1 MRVSFI
7 VNWSP
12 KGLLSHSHIWS
23 AIEALASRNNL
34 SPSGLAR
41 LAGLDPT
48 SFNKSKRQGA
58 DGRLRWPST
67 ESLAK
72 IMQATG
78 TSFDDFARLVG
89 DTEDGRYDGLPSGNF
104 PQQSSGIPLL
114 GFAQAGAGGYFDDAG
129 FPAGQGWEQVDF
141 PTQDADKNN
150 VYALEV
156 QGESMMPLYRDGD
169 VLIVEPN
176 AQIRK
181 GDRIVV
187 RTKDGEVMA
196 KILSRDTAQSI
207 ELLSLNPEHPNRQ
220 FAKTEI
226 DWTARIIWASQ

>member
-1 MRVSFI
+1 M
-7 VNWSP
+7 
-12 KGLLSHSHIWS
+12 LSHSHIWS

-48 SFNKSKRQGA
+48 SFNKSKRQAA

-78 TSFDDFARLVG
+78 TSFDEFAQLVG
-89 DTEDGRYDGLPSGNF
+89 DHEDGQYEGHPGDNF
-104 PQQSSGIPLL
+104 LNQSNGIPLL
-114 GFAQAGAGGYFDDAG
+114 GFAQAGAGGFFDDAG
-129 FPAGQGWEQVDF
+129 FPAGQGWEEVDF
-141 PTQDADKNN
+141 PTQDTKNNN

-187 RTKDGEVMA
+187 RTKEGEVMA

-220 FAKTEI
+220 FAKAEI

>member
-1 MRVSFI
+1 M
-7 VNWSP
+7 
-12 KGLLSHSHIWS
+12 LSHAHIWS

-78 TSFDDFARLVG
+78 TSFDEFARLVG
-89 DTEDGRYDGLPSGNF
+89 DHDDDQYDGLPSGHF
-104 PQQSSGIPLL
+104 PPQSNGIPLL

-141 PTQDADKNN
+141 PTQDANNN

>member
-1 MRVSFI
+1 M
-7 VNWSP
+7 
-12 KGLLSHSHIWS
+12 LSHSHIWS

-48 SFNKSKRQGA
+48 SFNKSKRQAA

-78 TSFDDFARLVG
+78 TSFDEFAQLVG
-89 DTEDGRYDGLPSGNF
+89 DHEDGQYEGLSNDSF
-104 PQQSSGIPLL
+104 PTQSNGIPLL
-114 GFAQAGAGGYFDDAG
+114 GFAQAGAGGFFDDAG
-129 FPAGQGWEQVDF
+129 FPAGQGWEEVDF
-141 PTQDADKNN
+141 PTQDTKNNN

-187 RTKDGEVMA
+187 RTKEGEVMA

-220 FAKTEI
+220 FAKAEI

>member
-1 MRVSFI
+1 M
-7 VNWSP
+7 
-12 KGLLSHSHIWS
+12 LSHSHIWS

-72 IMQATG
+72 IMQATD
-78 TSFDDFARLVG
+78 TSFDEFARLVG
-89 DTEDGRYDGLPSGNF
+89 DSADDRYDGLPTGDF
-104 PQQSSGIPLL
+104 PLQSNGIPLL
-114 GFAQAGAGGYFDDAG
+114 GFAQAGAGGFFDDAG

-141 PTQDADKNN
+141 PTQYANRNN

-169 VLIVEPN
+169 VLIIEPN

-187 RTKDGEVMA
+187 RTKEGEVMA
-196 KILSRDTAQSI
+196 KILSRDTAHSI

-220 FAKTEI
+220 FAKNEI

>member
-1 MRVSFI
+1 M
-7 VNWSP
+7 
-12 KGLLSHSHIWS
+12 LSHAHIWS

-78 TSFDDFARLVG
+78 TSFDEFARLVG
-89 DTEDGRYDGLPSGNF
+89 DHDDAQYDGLPSGHF
-104 PQQSSGIPLL
+104 PPQSNGIPLL

-141 PTQDADKNN
+141 PTQDANNN

>member
-1 MRVSFI
+1 M
-7 VNWSP
+7 
-12 KGLLSHSHIWS
+12 LSHAHIWS

-78 TSFDDFARLVG
+78 TSFDEFARLVG
-89 DTEDGRYDGLPSGNF
+89 DHNDAQYDGLPSGHF
-104 PQQSSGIPLL
+104 PPQSNGIPLL

-141 PTQDADKNN
+141 PTQDANNN

-196 KILSRDTAQSI
+196 KILFRDTAQSI

-220 FAKTEI
+220 FAKAEI

>member
-1 MRVSFI
+1 M
-7 VNWSP
+7 
-12 KGLLSHSHIWS
+12 LSHSHIWS

-48 SFNKSKRQGA
+48 SFNKSKRQAA

-89 DTEDGRYDGLPSGNF
+89 DHEDSQYEGHSGDNF
-104 PQQSSGIPLL
+104 LNQSNGIPLL
-114 GFAQAGAGGYFDDAG
+114 GFAQAGAGGFFDDAG
-129 FPAGQGWEQVDF
+129 FPAGQGWEEVDF
-141 PTQDADKNN
+141 PTQDTKNNN

-187 RTKDGEVMA
+187 RTKEGEVMA

-220 FAKTEI
+220 FAKAEI